1 MVAITSS
8 ARFQLSLFQNG
19 TEKHLQITYISH
31 QILYYIATHNRMILN
46 APSSYVPVP
55 LSLSFSVWHLLNFY
69 LFPQF
74 VVWHKYI
81 VSGSSSF
88 GFSLNFILSS
98 ALQLHLE
105 IFVEIEEEN

>member
-1 MVAITSS
+1 MVNRNGMIYEIKLDLKSWIAEDDDED
-8 ARFQLSLFQNG
+8 AR
-19 TEKHLQITYISH
+19 EK
-31 QILYYIATHNRMILN
+31 RDER
-46 APSSYVPVP
+46 
-55 LSLSFSVWHLLNFY
+55 F
-69 LFPQF
+69 F